1 MSYSM
6 MHNGRPGEKE
16 YGTYFHSQGNT
27 NYVNSLK
34 EKSDVS
40 GLQFYSGQWENAVW
54 HGQGKVWLSDARTF
68 SGQFETGR
76 MKQGQL
82 HEL

>member
-1 MSYSM
+1 M

-16 YGTYFHSQGNT
+16 YGSYFFSQGFK
-27 NYVNSLK
+27 YHVNSLT
-34 EKSDVS
+34 EVSDVS
-40 GLQFYSGQWENAVW
+40 GLQYYSGQWENAAF
-54 HGQGKVWLSDARTF
+54 HGEGKFWLTDARTF
-68 SGQFETGR
+68 SGQFETNR